1 MTLSRGLPVFALFA
15 TFSALG
21 GVATLGAGCG
31 DTEFISVEKDPPPL
45 RPVGDSC
52 TVDAECDTGRCV
64 GGACSDNGCSNDD
77 DCRSNEICISFGGIG
92 ACEPADNFACQTD
105 QRPILDM
112 KINDAS
118 ATSMTFDQV
127 SLGTSASQVVTIRN
141 IGDCLLTLQVI
152 SFSENTS
159 DDFGC
164 SPCSAEFFPQRIPP
178 ERSIDVTVAY
188 TPTRPG
194 EANGDLLVRS
204 DDVTAGTAGL
214 VSVDLFARYDGI
226 PALVVDPLSL
236 AFGFVPF
243 TAGGGGGSRTETI
256 TITNRG
262 TGAAALEIER
272 LFMDREDVFFITE
285 VRQGDGILSLDAIDP
300 ETPLLIPPFNI
311 DNPLSTVEVDVTFTP
326 DDNRDFDD
334 AVVVRPGG
342 LSDTQRVTVELSGS
356 ALGPPQIEV
365 TAIEMIFGGPGQDAM
380 PIGAVDF
387 QQVTIRN
394 NGQSELVINPAIG
407 GGNAANDFSVM
418 PVFVPPIA
426 AGGAVILSVFYNPSE
441 PSDPANTF
449 SPARSV
455 EAALNITSNDTDP
468 GTDVLKTV
476 ALRGFARSGVQ
487 DQILKVEMEFEN
499 ADNSWA
505 GSDFRNVDLV
515 LSSVDGAVTCT
526 KPQIL
531 DTAGN
536 GFDFCSDWSA
546 AGSYGQASW
555 LSLGTFEEPERVVVR
570 GLGPTGANGEEFEV
584 DVIYIEDCANI
595 PSGLLSSILGIAG
608 SVLFGALGGAIGV
621 PIAVPPADIAAT
633 IANNC
638 FDHASSQVVT
648 RISLD
653 GAVVA
658 SPGVRLGEKGDRAT
672 MARLR
677 RVNGAYCSMTPGVGN
692 VDLQCQ

>member
-1 MTLSRGLPVFALFA
+1 MTVVRGLSFRSLALVSGAVALFA
-15 TFSALG
+15 F
-21 GVATLGAGCG
+21 GCG
-31 DTEFISVEKDPPPL
+31 DTEFISVEKDPEPL
-45 RPVGDSC
+45 RPIGESC

-64 GGACSDNGCSNDD
+64 GGACNDNGCSNDE
-77 DCRSNEICISFGGIG
+77 DCRSDEICISFGGVG
-92 ACEPADNFACQTD
+92 ACEPADDFACQTD
-105 QRPILDM
+105 QRPILS
-112 KINDAS
+112 IS
-118 ATSMTFDQV
+118 QTSITFDQV
-127 SLGTSASQVVTIRN
+127 SLGTSSTQIVTIEN
-141 IGDCLLTLQVI
+141 VGDCLLTLQVI
-152 SFSENTS
+152 SFSENTNV
-159 DDFGC
+159 DFAC

-178 ERSIDVTVAY
+178 RRSLDVEVTYA
-188 TPTRPG
+188 PTRPG

-204 DDVTAGTAGL
+204 DDATAGTAGL

-226 PALVVDPLSL
+226 PSLVVDPLSL
-236 AFGFVPF
+236 SFGFVPF

-256 TITNRG
+256 TITNQG

-300 ETPLLIPPFNI
+300 ETPLLIPPFTV
-311 DNPLSTVEVDVTFTP
+311 DNPLAVVEVDVTFTP

-356 ALGPPQIEV
+356 SLGPPQIEV
-365 TAIEMIFGGPGQDAM
+365 TVAEMIFGGPGQEAM

-387 QQVTIRN
+387 KQVTIRN
-394 NGQSELVINPAIG
+394 NGQSELTINPAIG
-407 GGNAANDFSVM
+407 GGNASFDFSVM
-418 PVFVPPIA
+418 PPFVPPIA
-426 AGGAVILSVFYNPSE
+426 AGGAIILSVFYNPSE

-449 SPARSV
+449 SPTRNV

-476 ALRGFARSGVQ
+476 ALKGFARSGVQ

-505 GSDFRNVDLV
+505 GSDFRNVDVV
-515 LSSVDGAVTCT
+515 LASVDGAVTCT
-526 KPQIL
+526 KPQPQIVGQ
-531 DTAGN
+531 AGS
-536 GFDFCSDWSA
+536 GFDFCADWDA
-546 AGSYGQASW
+546 AASYGQASW
-555 LSLGTFEEPERVVVR
+555 LSLGAFEEPERVVIR

-584 DVIYIEDCANI
+584 EVVYIEDCANI
-595 PSGLLSSILGIAG
+595 PSGLLSDILGIGA
-608 SVLFGALGGAIGV
+608 SVLLGVLGGAIGV
-621 PIAVPPADIAAT
+621 PVVVPPSDISDT

-658 SPGVRLGEKGDRAT
+658 SPSVRLNDKGDRAV

-677 RVNGAYCSMTPGVGN
+677 RVNGAYCSLTPGVGN

>member
-1 MTLSRGLPVFALFA
+1 MAVFCRLPAFAVL
-15 TFSALG
+15 
-21 GVATLGAGCG
+21 VLGAVAAACN

-64 GGACSDNGCSNDD
+64 GGACSDDGCSNDA
-77 DCRSNEICISFGGIG
+77 DCRSNEICISFGGVG
-92 ACEPADNFACQTD
+92 ACEPADDFACQTD
-105 QRPILDM
+105 QRPILS
-112 KINDAS
+112 IS
-118 ATSMTFDQV
+118 QTSVAFDQV
-127 SLGTSASQVVTIRN
+127 SLGTSSSQVITISN
-141 IGDCLLTLQVI
+141 EGDCLLTLQVI

-159 DDFGC
+159 ADFAC

-178 ERSIDVTVAY
+178 RRTLDVTVSYA
-188 TPTRPG
+188 PTQPG

-204 DDVTAGTAGL
+204 DDVTAGSAGL

-226 PALVVDPLSL
+226 PSLVVDPLSL

-243 TAGGGGGSRTETI
+243 VVGGGGGSSTETV

-262 TGAAALEIER
+262 TGAAALEIEN

-285 VRQGDGILSLDAIDP
+285 VRQGDTIVDVDDIANDS
-300 ETPLLIPPFNI
+300 PLLVPPFSD

-326 DDNRDFDD
+326 DENRDFSD
-334 AVVVRPGG
+334 AVIVRPGG
-342 LSDTQRVTVELSGS
+342 LNQDQRVTVELTGS
-356 ALGPPQIEV
+356 SLGPPQIEV
-365 TAIEMIFGGPGQDAM
+365 TVAEMVFGGPGADAM
-380 PIGAVDF
+380 PVGAVDF
-387 QQVTIRN
+387 KQVTIRN

-418 PVFVPPIA
+418 PAFVPPIA

-449 SPARSV
+449 APTRSV

-476 ALRGFARSGVQ
+476 ALEGFARSGVQ
-487 DQILKVEMEFEN
+487 DQVLKVEMEFEN

-505 GSDFRNVDLV
+505 GSDFRNVDVV

-531 DTAGN
+531 DVAGN
-536 GFDFCSDWSA
+536 GFDFCADWTS

-555 LSLGTFEEPERVVVR
+555 LSLGAFEEPERVVLR
-570 GLGPTGANGEEFEV
+570 GLGPTGGNGEEFDVEV
-584 DVIYIEDCANI
+584 VYVEDCANI
-595 PSGLLSSILGIAG
+595 PSGLLSDILGIGA
-608 SVLFGALGGAIGV
+608 SVLLGALGGVIGV
-621 PIAVPPADIAAT
+621 PIAVPPSSISDT

-658 SPGVRLGEKGDRAT
+658 SPGIRLNSKGDRAV

-677 RVNGAYCSMTPGVGN
+677 RVNGAYCSLTSGVGN